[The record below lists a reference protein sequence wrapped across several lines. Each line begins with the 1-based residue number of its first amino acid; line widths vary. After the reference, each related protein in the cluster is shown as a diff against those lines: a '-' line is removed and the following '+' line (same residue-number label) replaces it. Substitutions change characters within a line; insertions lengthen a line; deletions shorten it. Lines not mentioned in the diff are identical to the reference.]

1 LHGFKKGTVKM
12 SNKVKVFKFGGASI
26 KDVAAIKNVGSIL
39 KRYPADKLLIV
50 VSAMGK
56 TTNALEKVL
65 EAYAAQNGKEFEYFE
80 AIKAEHQELLEALF
94 PKDHEIFAALNDT
107 FIEIEWVIE
116 EPPQDDYDYLYDQI
130 VSIGEMVSSKIIAAY
145 LNLEGLSTQWL
156 DARDVIQ
163 TDNTYR
169 DGKVNWEET
178 NKRAME
184 VVPPLFSKSNFVL
197 TQGFIGGTS
206 ENFTTTLGREGSDY
220 SAAIFSYSLDAE
232 SMSIWK
238 DVPGILTGDPRLF
251 DDVTK
256 IDRLSYKEA
265 IEMTYYGAKV
275 IHPKTIKPIQNKNI
289 PLYVKSFEDPEAA
302 GTIISEEA
310 DISYPPVVVVE
321 SVQVLLHI
329 STRDFSFVAE
339 HHLSHLF
346 QLFAKHRIK
355 INMMQ
360 NMAISFSVCVTDN
373 PRRLADL
380 LKELHENYN
389 VRKDENLELITIRH
403 YKEEVINSLLQ
414 GKVILFEERIR
425 ETVQMVVRDVPVMKR
440 RVEPGV

>member
-1 LHGFKKGTVKM
+1 M
-12 SNKVKVFKFGGASI
+12 SNQLKVFKFGGASI
-26 KDVAAIKNVGSIL
+26 KDVEAIKNVSSIL
-39 KRYPADKLLIV
+39 KKYKEDRLLIV

-65 EAYAAQNGKEFEYFE
+65 ESYTSEDGKAFEIYE
-80 AIKAEHQELLEALF
+80 QIKEEHQELLTALF
-94 PKDHEIFAALNDT
+94 PKEHEIFASVNDA

-116 EPPQDDYDYLYDQI
+116 EPPQDEYDYLYDQI
-130 VSIGEMVSSKIIAAY
+130 VSVGELVSSKIIAAF
-145 LNLEGLSTQWL
+145 LQEEGLQTKWL

-169 DGKVNWEET
+169 DGKVDWVET
-178 NKRAME
+178 NKRAKDI
-184 VVPPLFSKSNFVL
+184 VPKLLDESNFVL

-251 DDVTK
+251 EEVSK
-256 IDRLSYKEA
+256 IDRLSYMEA

-289 PLYVKSFEDPEAA
+289 PLYVKSFIDPEGA
-302 GTIISEEA
+302 GTVISEESE
-310 DISYPPVVVVE
+310 ISYPPVVVVE
-321 SVQVLLHI
+321 SDQVLLHI

-339 HHLSHLF
+339 HHLGRLF
-346 QLFAKHRIK
+346 LLFAKYRIK

-360 NMAISFSVCVTDN
+360 NMAISFSVCVTN
-373 PRRLADL
+373 QPKRLSGL
-380 LKELHENYN
+380 IEELNQEFK
-389 VRKDENLELITIRH
+389 VRKDENLELLTIRH
-403 YKEEVINSLLQ
+403 YKKEMLKSLLE
-414 GKVILFEERIR
+414 GKIVLFEERIR
-425 ETVQMVVRDVPVMKR
+425 NTMQMVVKDIPVMKR
-440 RVEPGV
+440 K